1 MIPPREAHKTEAG
14 ALLTLSAPGGG
25 SERFS
30 TDAGGRVCSP
40 LLREHTEA
48 MQKKIGELVALL
60 TERGG
65 IVRTQI
71 LTACGFARRT
81 IDAAT
86 AAGLLIRP
94 RRGWIALKDADAALV
109 SAARFGV
116 VFTCRTQAQ
125 RLGLWLHEE
134 PDIPH
139 VAVSPHATGG
149 RHIKAKVHW
158 GEPIVPRTPDALVD
172 PIENVLA
179 NIAECEPFEQAL
191 ATWESALNKSL
202 VTLDTL
208 RGYSW
213 KPAARRVLEQA
224 MPFADA
230 GLETY
235 LRTRLRWL
243 RLPMLTQIWIAGHRV
258 DTLIGDR
265 LVVQIDGA
273 HHVGAQRSEDI
284 RHDAELRLMGYTVI
298 RVSYTQIMFEWHRV
312 QDLIMRAVAQGLHL
326 AS

>member
-1 MIPPREAHKTEAG
+1 MASTAQ
-14 ALLTLSAPGGG
+14 LL
-25 SERFS
+25 
-30 TDAGGRVCSP
+30 
-40 LLREHTEA
+40 
-48 MQKKIGELVALL
+48 ALL
-60 TERGG
+60 TELGGVVRAVVVAERG
-65 IVRTQI
+65 ISRWV
-71 LTACGFARRT
+71 LDDAVAR
-81 IDAAT
+81 
-86 AAGLLIRP
+86 GQVIRP
-94 RRGWIALKDADAALV
+94 RRGWIALPTAERTLV
-109 SAARFGV
+109 AAARFGV
-116 VFTCRTQAQ
+116 VLTCRTQASL
-125 RLGLWLHEE
+125 LGLWVHHHGG
-134 PDIPH
+134 PPH
-139 VAVSPHATGG
+139 FAVTHN
-149 RHIKAKVHW
+149 AKRKLAVEAKLHW
-158 GEPIVPRTPDALVD
+158 GRPLVPRDPGALVD

-202 VTLDTL
+202 VALDAL

-243 RLPMLTQIWIAGHRV
+243 RVPILTQIWIAGHRV

-265 LVVQIDGA
+265 LIVQIDGA

-298 RVSYTQIMFEWHRV
+298 RVSYTQIMFEWPMV

-326 AS
+326 AV

>member
-1 MIPPREAHKTEAG
+1 MDPDTGGVASTAQLL
-14 ALLTLSAPGGG
+14 ALLAELGGVV
-25 SERFS
+25 R
-30 TDAGGRVCSP
+30 AVV
-40 LLREHTEA
+40 
-48 MQKKIGELVALL
+48 VA
-60 TERGG
+60 ERG
-65 IVRTQI
+65 ISRWV
-71 LTACGFARRT
+71 LDDAVAR
-81 IDAAT
+81 
-86 AAGLLIRP
+86 GQVIRP
-94 RRGWIALKDADAALV
+94 RRGWIALPTAERTLIA
-109 SAARFGV
+109 AARFGV
-116 VFTCRTQAQ
+116 VLTCRTQASL
-125 RLGLWLHEE
+125 LGLWVHHHGG
-134 PDIPH
+134 PPH
-139 VAVSPHATGG
+139 FAVP
-149 RHIKAKVHW
+149 RNAKRTLAVEAKLHW
-158 GEPIVPRTPDALVD
+158 GSPLVPRDPGALVD

-243 RLPMLTQIWIAGHRV
+243 RVPILTQIWTAGHRV
-258 DTLIGDR
+258 DALIGER
-265 LVVQIDGA
+265 LIVQIDGA

-298 RVSYTQIMFEWHRV
+298 RVSYTQIMFEWPMV

-326 AS
+326 AV